1 MYMRNTY
8 HRKGAPFELSLEDK
22 KKLGLESLTGWC
34 PEYLFQIH
42 AKVLEPL
49 VLYW

>member
-8 HRKGAPFELSLEDK
+8 HRKGAPFELSVEDK
-22 KKLGLESLTGWC
+22 KKLGLESLAGWC

-42 AKVLEPL
+42 AKILEPL